1 MKLQIKNIAKVKEAE
16 ILIDGITVIA
26 GENNT
31 GKSTVGKVLFTL
43 FDALQNI
50 DVKVRRQ
57 RSLRIKN
64 VLKSLLPAIG
74 PEMEPGARYR
84 LYKARHHETLMSL
97 ISACTDGGTD
107 FSREKLLEMYTM
119 FQKRLDGM
127 VKIDVGFDDF
137 LDKVMPY
144 IEVPD
149 IDFAKEVVRTSVF
162 RIFNGQVNFLGAP
175 DEEGVITAIL
185 KNKPIQVKFSQHSCN
200 SLEIGTAL
208 NNKVIYIDNPYMLDK
223 LSSESYGEE
232 YMNAIPISANVMEDR
247 LLEML
252 ERGSQKRPEEGA
264 LERVLQQKSL
274 ARVIEL
280 INSAIE
286 ASVIKTE
293 EGYAL
298 REAGTTYDVKF
309 QNLSLG
315 VRAFVALKMLIEN
328 NVIQHKDVL
337 VLDEPEIHLH
347 PKWQVIY
354 AHLIVLLQKELEL
367 SIVVTTHSHF
377 FVDAINLYS
386 RKYETSSYVHYF
398 LSALKDNRSV
408 ISEIPANNLEPIYQM
423 MASAVDTLDELRS
436 ELAEKQ

>member
-74 PEMEPGARYR
+74 PEMDPEARYR
-84 LYKARHHETLMSL
+84 LYKASHSEAVMNL
-97 ISACTDGGTD
+97 ISACTDRGTD
-107 FSREKLLEMYTM
+107 FSREKLFEMYTI
-119 FQKRLDGM
+119 FQKKLDGM
-127 VKIDVGFDDF
+127 AKIEVCFDDF
-137 LDKVMPY
+137 LNKVMPY

-149 IDFAKEVVRTSVF
+149 IDFAREVVRTSVF
-162 RIFNGQVNFLGAP
+162 RIFNGQVNFLGSP
-175 DEEGVITAIL
+175 DEEGTITAVL
-185 KNKPIQVKFSQHSCN
+185 KNKPIQAKFSQHLCN
-200 SLEIGTAL
+200 SLEIGITL
-208 NNKVIYIDNPYMLDK
+208 NNKVIYIDNPYLLDK
-223 LSSESYGEE
+223 LSPESYSGR
-232 YMNAIPISANVMEDR
+232 YMRDPSMPANVMEAR

-252 ERGSQKRPEEGA
+252 ERGNQKHPEDGA
-264 LERVLQQKSL
+264 LERVLQQKRL
-274 ARVIEL
+274 GKVIEL

-286 ASVIKTE
+286 AAVIKSD

-328 NVIQHKDVL
+328 NIIQHKDVL

-354 AHLIVLLQKELEL
+354 AHLVVLLQKELEL
-367 SIVVTTHSHF
+367 SIVVATHSHF

-386 RKYETSSYVHYF
+386 RKYETSSSVHYY
-398 LSALKDNRSV
+398 LSDLKDNRSV
-408 ISEIPANNLEPIYQM
+408 ISEIPANNLEPIYQI
-423 MASAVDTLDELRS
+423 MASAVDTLDELRAD
-436 ELAEKQ
+436 LAEI